1 MNLLS
6 KIETGKKKKAV
17 CIVFYGVKGIG
28 KSSFPL
34 ESPSPIYIGS
44 EDNSELDAA
53 KFPQVKTWADLENYL
68 GALVK
73 ENHDYKTL
81 VIDTVDNLQEIAE
94 MEILSKEPAGKTMA
108 TALGGYGKAYER
120 MANMFL
126 NVRETYLK
134 VLRETKGMNIIL
146 LAHAE
151 KTKHEDPM
159 TGGAWDNYQTS
170 IHKKVKPIFE
180 DWSSAILFANYQIT
194 KDDDKKMADGDGT
207 RLIWTQERPSHI
219 AKNRFDLPFT
229 LPFKKEG
236 SFKYLMQLV
245 ETFYS
250 EKGDTA
256 EIELEIVELM
266 PSMPENIR
274 PKINES
280 VEKFKG
286 NRTEMTR
293 IVEKMRGFK
302 QA

>member
-1 MNLLS
+1 MSLLTR
-6 KIETGKKKKAV
+6 IETGRKKKAV
-17 CIVFYGVKGIG
+17 CVVFYGVKGIG

-34 ESPSPIYIGS
+34 EAPNPIYIGS

-53 KFPQVKTWADLENYL
+53 KFPQVKTWSDLENYL

-94 MEILSKEPAGKTMA
+94 MDILSKEPAGKTMA

-126 NVRETYLK
+126 TIREAYLK
-134 VLRETKGMNIIL
+134 PLRESKGMNIIL

-159 TGGAWDNYQTS
+159 TGGAWDNYQTA

-180 DWSSAILFANYQIT
+180 DWCSAILFANYVVKII
-194 KDDDKKMADGDGT
+194 KDDKAATTAG
-207 RLIWTQERPSHI
+207 RLIYTEERPSHI
-219 AKNRFDLPFT
+219 AKNRFSLPET
-229 LPFKKEG
+229 LPFPKQG
-236 SFKYLMQLV
+236 SYKHLINLI
-245 ETFYS
+245 EAFYD

-256 EIELEIVELM
+256 EIEAEILELL
-266 PSMPENIR
+266 PSMPVNLI

-280 VEKFKG
+280 IEKFRG
-286 NRTEMTR
+286 NKTEMNR
-293 IVEKMRGFK
+293 VVNKMRGFK
-302 QA
+302 QE